1 MNDINTLNTLPYTIS
16 IEKGR
21 LADLPRVIFNRPV
34 EVVDTLERAETA
46 VKELLEYDMVGFDT
60 ETRPAFQKGRV
71 NHTALMQVATDGKCY
86 LFRLNK
92 IGLTEGL
99 KSYIENPAITK
110 IGLSLHDDFN
120 VLSRDEV
127 KIEPQGF
134 MDLQNIVKHY
144 HISDLSLQKIYAI
157 LFDKVISKHQRLT
170 NWEAD
175 TLTVPQQNYAALD
188 AWACLEIY
196 RYLVSGSFDWEQ
208 SPYKKYPTPEA
219 ESSVEERKET
229 VNG

>member
-1 MNDINTLNTLPYTIS
+1 MNDINILNSLPYTIS

-21 LADLPRVIFNRPV
+21 LAELPRVVFSRPV
-34 EVVDTLERAETA
+34 EVIDTLERAESA
-46 VKELLEYDMVGFDT
+46 VNELLEYDMVGFDT

-71 NHTALMQVATDGKCY
+71 NHTALLQIATDGKCY

-92 IGLTEGL
+92 IGLTKGL
-99 KSYIENPAITK
+99 IAFIENPSVIK

-134 MDLQNIVKHY
+134 KDLQNIVKDY

-157 LFDKVISKHQRLT
+157 LFGKVISKHQRLT

-196 RYLVSGSFDWEQ
+196 RHLVAGKFDWER
-208 SPYKKYPTPEA
+208 SPYRKYPEPE
-219 ESSVEERKET
+219 SVPDEVGKEAAN
-229 VNG
+229 V